1 MVLDVL
7 DNWDFMHAWFLNL
20 LKLLNFSFYILV
32 TYLGQRKV
40 VFYLFLV
47 VQMNLQKNGY
57 GIGISV
63 SIITQDG
70 YENEERYLILVA
82 LG

>member
-1 MVLDVL
+1 
-7 DNWDFMHAWFLNL
+7 L